1 MIGAILSPMA
11 PTPLAWFW
19 GELGFDPTKPL
30 PVMTL
35 ASIKAARDERLAKLK
50 IGGAGTAAI
59 ARLHFA
65 FEEAKKLA
73 SDR

>member
-1 MIGAILSPMA
+1 
-11 PTPLAWFW
+11 
-19 GELGFDPTKPL
+19 
-30 PVMTL
+30 MTL
-35 ASIKAARDERLAKLK
+35 ASIKTARDERLAKLK

>member
-1 MIGAILSPMA
+1 MA
-11 PTPLAWFW
+11 PTRFAWF
-19 GELGFDPTKPL
+19 LGRAWFRPDKT
-30 PVMTL
+30 
-35 ASIKAARDERLAKLK
+35 ASVHDAGLDQGGLRRLAKLK